1 MMKTPRFVRRK
12 LRPRAENSVDGL
24 SNPEGTDTP
33 TSQFAVSIE
42 SAGETVVW
50 RRFMDQVSDITYR
63 ADGKRL
69 GDENLHMDFGEF
81 RHYIIEKYAY
91 NMANRFAGKEPS
103 DWPAC
108 VFPSP
113 LSDIQRQEL
122 SREKLLSKLTMSM
135 QAFTYSVCCEANEAR
150 RLTRKALAASHKS
163 AGTPRDEN
171 SLNLVFS
178 KFGISGVACDGKLV
192 IMPRPSSTEDDG
204 TQPFSGRLG
213 KLRYLG
219 LALMAA
225 AGAVA
230 ADLVQLVLPFPLE
243 GRCISNS
250 SSTEQDKPH
259 RSPIVYPIL
268 YGHVLT
274 HVVAAICATSGR
286 ARARSDSLELVWPV
300 PFSSRGSF
308 VSSEGISLRK
318 GVDSVVEDSE
328 GFLKLGLLARML
340 QVLLGKLDIK
350 GLDNIPGFDTE
361 DLVLKVLKFL
371 RESGTFSNLEGEWR
385 LVCITLLEK
394 ALSNCSKAADMP
406 AIPHVETAIADRL
419 TEGCLLAADAACAY
433 LAEIGIVL
441 QILLPGV
448 MARYKTENID
458 ATCDSMQVN
467 DSLGTLEK
475 LRNFFRLE
483 PVIEML
489 QSDSVRTVLSC
500 WYDDAR
506 RHAKA
511 STLSS
516 DSIYG
521 SGAAVCGRLYR
532 TQGFRIFDWP
542 MESGQ
547 YNAFMSLSSGKK
559 DTPSANKGGEPHD
572 EVATPMEIDT
582 IQPAGIQSSSSE
594 LNSHQAPALVT
605 FSTKKS
611 VPLIGGYDADFSVK
625 SISRPRVARIP
636 TSYTDLY
643 AELGQLLPDSEQTAV
658 CLICGEVLNAG
669 GKGECTRHS
678 FKCGAG
684 TGMFFLLQECAGLI
698 MHNGKAAYIHSPFVD
713 SHGETPQYRGRP
725 LNLDLDRYDHLH
737 EVWSG
742 HSVRQQVV
750 AERGGSRQVIVPDFY

>member
-1 MMKTPRFVRRK
+1 M
-12 LRPRAENSVDGL
+12 
-24 SNPEGTDTP
+24 
-33 TSQFAVSIE
+33 
-42 SAGETVVW
+42 
-50 RRFMDQVSDITYR
+50 
-63 ADGKRL
+63 
-69 GDENLHMDFGEF
+69 
-81 RHYIIEKYAY
+81 
-91 NMANRFAGKEPS
+91 
-103 DWPAC
+103 
-108 VFPSP
+108 
-113 LSDIQRQEL
+113 QRQEL

-150 RLTRKALAASHKS
+150 RLAKKALGTSNKS
-163 AGTPRDEN
+163 AGMPREEN
-171 SLNLVFS
+171 NINLVFS
-178 KFGISGVACDGKLV
+178 KFGITGIACDGKLV
-192 IMPRPSSTEDDG
+192 LMPRPSSTEDDG
-204 TQPFSGRLG
+204 AQPFSGRLG
-213 KLRYLG
+213 KLRYFG

-243 GRCISNS
+243 SRGISNIS
-250 SSTEQDKPH
+250 NGVHDKPH

-268 YGHVLT
+268 YGHILT
-274 HVVAAICATSGR
+274 HVVAAICASGGR

-328 GFLKLGLLARML
+328 GFLKLGLLARIL
-340 QVLLGKLDIK
+340 QVLLGKLDMQ
-350 GLDNIPGFDTE
+350 GLDNIPGFETE
-361 DLVLKVLKFL
+361 DLVVKVLRLL
-371 RESGTFSNLEGEWR
+371 RETGDFSGSEGRWR

-394 ALSNCSKAADMP
+394 AVSKGPNDVAVPD
-406 AIPHVETAIADRL
+406 IPHVESAIVDRL
-419 TEGCLLAADAACAY
+419 AEGCSLAADAACAY

-448 MARYKTENID
+448 MARYTTEIID
-458 ATCDSMQVN
+458 TTHDSIQSV
-467 DSLGTLEK
+467 DSLVTLEK
-475 LRNFFRLE
+475 MRKFFHLE
-483 PVIEML
+483 PVAEML
-489 QSDSVRTVLSC
+489 QSDAVRVVVSN
-500 WYDDAR
+500 WYEDAR

-511 STLSS
+511 ATLPS
-516 DSIYG
+516 DAISG

-532 TQGFRIFDWP
+532 TQGFRVFDWP

-547 YNAFMSLSSGKK
+547 YNTSRNVSPGKK
-559 DTPSANKGGEPHD
+559 DSPPSSKGAEPQD
-572 EVATPMEIDT
+572 EVATPMEIDS
-582 IQPAGIQSSSSE
+582 IQPAGIQTSTSE
-594 LNSHQAPALVT
+594 LNSLLAPSLVT
-605 FSTKKS
+605 FSAKKS
-611 VPLIGGYDADFSVK
+611 VPLIAGYASELSAK
-625 SISRPRVARIP
+625 NIGRPRVARIP

-742 HSVRQQVV
+742 HAVRQQVV